1 MCTQACW
8 SRCCAATTST
18 RHAFVLQRFRT
29 RYILTVMHCILR
41 RAAACD
47 FRCFGF
53 GRVPSHPSARSQR
66 YILSKAPDDLRQRV
80 DHQRVR
86 DHCLVLQPAEHKV
99 RHVLRLL
106 RAPLHPQGEVKAHAR
121 TRTCMRACAGGW
133 VRACIGQFRPSACIV
148 PSPVKGGTVGLSMV
162 NTRHRGNQWTAHGQ
176 SAANKREARGGACF
190 EGSAAQHKTFNR
202 SLPRS
207 DSEGLGKTDKRHGRK
222 GTRRTQEVLE
232 RVQH

>member
-1 MCTQACW
+1 MCSHWQACW
-8 SRCCAATTST
+8 CCAVTTST
-18 RHAFVLQRFRT
+18 RHAFVLQRFPT
-29 RYILTVMHCILR
+29 RCILTVMHCILR
-41 RAAACD
+41 RAAACV
-47 FRCFGF
+47 FHRLGF
-53 GRVPSHPSARSQR
+53 GRVLSHPSAAARSQR

-106 RAPLHPQGEVKAHAR
+106 RAPLHPQGEVKAHER

-190 EGSAAQHKTFNR
+190 EGSAAQRKRFNW
-202 SLPRS
+202 SMPRS
-207 DSEGLGKTDKRHGRK
+207 DE
-222 GTRRTQEVLE
+222 
-232 RVQH
+232 

>member
-1 MCTQACW
+1 
-8 SRCCAATTST
+8 
-18 RHAFVLQRFRT
+18 
-29 RYILTVMHCILR
+29 
-41 RAAACD
+41 
-47 FRCFGF
+47 
-53 GRVPSHPSARSQR
+53 
-66 YILSKAPDDLRQRV
+66 
-80 DHQRVR
+80 
-86 DHCLVLQPAEHKV
+86 VLQPAEHKV

-176 SAANKREARGGACF
+176 SARGGACF
-190 EGSAAQHKTFNR
+190 EGSAAQR
-202 SLPRS
+202 SVKDPIGACRGRT
-207 DSEGLGKTDKRHGRK
+207 SEGLGKTDKRHGRK
-222 GTRRTQEVLE
+222 GTRRTQEVLK